1 MSSIERRAS
10 KALLTSSSTS
20 GTVGKGLIVGG
31 TSALAV
37 GALAMLLPFGVFFW
51 AVAVIIAGLFMVEK

>member
-31 TSALAV
+31 TSALAIAGV
-37 GALAMLLPFGVFFW
+37 AALLPFG
-51 AVAVIIAGLFMVEK
+51 IIAWAIVFIALGIFMAEK